1 MYISLHTPVRV
12 RLCIA
17 RCHNF
22 DLCVFSTLLLY
33 WCISRSIGF
42 ANVSFSVIL
51 SSRSHEESAGSSPAS
66 SHVRLCVPGLS
77 RHGDE
82 LGFHAL

>member
-12 RLCIA
+12 RLCIV

-22 DLCVFSTLLLY
+22 DLCVFSALLLY

-42 ANVSFSVIL
+42 ANVFFRDSVFAFARRERR
-51 SSRSHEESAGSSPAS
+51 SSRAS